1 MVELVDIS
9 SGPTRQGND
18 LTVGMRDYMTVQ
30 PPPSNMQQNS
40 PLIAPPSNPEKNTL
54 SEVEMNL
61 STPIEEVLD
70 TPMGLVNPQVGLQQP
85 DMIDARS
92 VQSHPARPVEAV
104 ARKAGGSSN
113 PLNLNDD
120 QLLSLLAGVASV
132 AAFSKPVQS
141 KISEL
146 MPTAFGM
153 DGQLSTTGLALTA
166 FIAAVIFYLL
176 KNFVVKK

>member
-9 SGPTRQGND
+9 PKSFD
-18 LTVGMRDYMTVQ
+18 LTAGMRDHMTVQ
-30 PPPSNMQQNS
+30 PPPSAMQQTA
-40 PLIAPPSNPEKNTL
+40 PMIAPPSNPEKNTL

-70 TPMGLVNPQVGLQQP
+70 TPLGMMNPQVGLQQP
-85 DMIDARS
+85 NMIDARS
-92 VQSHPARPVEAV
+92 VQEHPVRPVEAV
-104 ARKAGGSSN
+104 PRQTEPSKN

-120 QLLSLLAGVASV
+120 QLMALLAGVAAV
-132 AAFSKPVQS
+132 AAYSKPVQA
-141 KISEL
+141 KIGEL

-153 DGQLSTTGLALTA
+153 DGHLSTTGLALTA
-166 FIAAVIFYLL
+166 FIAAVVFYIL

>member
-9 SGPTRQGND
+9 SGGIRQSYD
-18 LTVGMRDYMTVQ
+18 LSASMRDHMTIQ

-70 TPMGLVNPQVGLQQP
+70 TPMGMMNPQVGLQQP
-85 DMIDARS
+85 NMIDARS
-92 VQSHPARPVEAV
+92 VQEHPARPAEAV
-104 ARKAGGSSN
+104 AATQSKN

-120 QLLSLLAGVASV
+120 QLLSLLAGVAAV
-132 AAFSKPVQS
+132 AAFSKTVQG
-141 KISEL
+141 KLSEF

-153 DGQLSTTGLALTA
+153 DGHLSTTGLALTA
-166 FIAAVIFYLL
+166 FIAAVIFYVL

>member
-9 SGPTRQGND
+9 NTGNRQSFD
-18 LTVGMRDYMTVQ
+18 LTAGMRDHMTVQ
-30 PPPSNMQQNS
+30 PPPSTMQQTA
-40 PLIAPPSNPEKNTL
+40 PMIAPPSNPEKNTL

-70 TPMGLVNPQVGLQQP
+70 TPLGMMNPQVGLQQP
-85 DMIDARS
+85 NMVDARS
-92 VQSHPARPVEAV
+92 VQEHPARPVEAV
-104 ARKAGGSSN
+104 ARQAESSKN

-120 QLLSLLAGVASV
+120 QLLAVLAGVAAI
-132 AAFSKPVQS
+132 AAYSKPVQA
-141 KISEL
+141 KIAEL

-153 DGQLSTTGLALTA
+153 DGHLSTTGLALTA
-166 FIAAVIFYLL
+166 FIAAVVFYIL

>member
-9 SGPTRQGND
+9 QSYD
-18 LTVGMRDYMTVQ
+18 LTAGMRDHMSVQ
-30 PPPSNMQQNS
+30 PPPSNMSQNS

-70 TPMGLVNPQVGLQQP
+70 TPLGMMNPQVGMQQP
-85 DMIDARS
+85 NMVDARS
-92 VQSHPARPVEAV
+92 VQEHPVRPVEAIP
-104 ARKAGGSSN
+104 RKTEQSKNN

-120 QLLSLLAGVASV
+120 QLLSLLAGAAAV

-141 KISEL
+141 KVSEF

-153 DGQLSTTGLALTA
+153 DGHLSTTGLALTA
-166 FIAAVIFYLL
+166 FIAAVVFYIL
-176 KNFVVKK
+176 KNFVVKR